1 MAENQTVRGPTAA
14 LYENPFS
21 SSYLKY
27 PNDLES
33 ATRAHIVQFTINV
46 PQNTSYGANYSIV
59 SQKGPK
65 YLFDNGQG
73 GADTSA
79 AAAGFTAAGIIA
91 STNAKDPSLIGTL
104 AAGAGGAAAGALLS
118 SADALK
124 IAPATNKIAGSIS
137 LYIPD
142 TVNMSFETSYQED
155 NLSDYK
161 VPYYGSLGESLIQ
174 SLTSG
179 APKAATGSNMV
190 SGTAQI
196 LAGLKDLIKSDYV
209 PINALLKGQGVAINP
224 QVQLLFKAVGLRQFQ
239 MEFMFSAK
247 SPDESA
253 AIKNIVQRFK
263 FHAAPEIA
271 GNAAGS
277 KSGLFFVVPSTFNID
292 FLFSGKT
299 NPYLH
304 KIGECVLETVTVDYA
319 PNGWAS
325 FNDGSPT
332 QVRLNL
338 TFKEVDIVDKSKVA
352 EGY

>member
-1 MAENQTVRGPTAA
+1 MAENQQVRGPTAA
-14 LYENPFS
+14 LFENPFA

-46 PQNTSYGANYSIV
+46 PQNTSYGYSVV
-59 SQKGPK
+59 SSKGPK
-65 YLFDNGQG
+65 YLFDDGKG

-79 AAAGFTAAGIIA
+79 AAAGFGTAGVIA
-91 STNAKDPSLIGTL
+91 AANSKDPSLGGAL
-104 AAGAGGAAAGALLS
+104 AAGVGGAAAGSLLS

-124 IAPATNKIAGSIS
+124 IAPATNQIAGAIS
-137 LYIPD
+137 LYMPD

-174 SLTSG
+174 SILSG
-179 APKAATGSNMV
+179 SPQAATGSNMV

-196 LAGLKDLIKSDYV
+196 LAGLKDLIKSDFV

-239 MEFMFSAK
+239 MEFMFSPK
-247 SPDESA
+247 SADESA
-253 AIKNIVQRFK
+253 AIRNIVQKFK

-271 GNAAGS
+271 GNAAGA

-292 FLFSGKT
+292 FLFSGT
-299 NPYLH
+299 NNQYLH
-304 KIGECVLETVTVDYA
+304 RIGECVLETVTVDYA

-325 FNDGSPT
+325 FKDGSPT

-338 TFKEVDIVDKSKVA
+338 TFKEVDIVDKSKVS